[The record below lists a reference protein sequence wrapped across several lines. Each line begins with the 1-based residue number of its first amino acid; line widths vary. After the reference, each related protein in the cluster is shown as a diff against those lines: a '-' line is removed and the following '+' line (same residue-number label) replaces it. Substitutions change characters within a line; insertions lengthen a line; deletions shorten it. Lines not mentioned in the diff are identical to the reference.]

1 MNTNET
7 HENRENPYNS
17 YNLCNSYNID
27 SLGCL
32 DSLGGLREH
41 PPRPSPAEP
50 APRAFEAVGR
60 PDAAAERGLAPVL
73 LNLVKIRAAQIT
85 HCALCLDMRSGDA
98 LAAGESAGRILRLG
112 GWRESKHFYTA
123 REIAAIE
130 LTEAIT
136 VLTDGSVPDE
146 VYARV
151 AAEFDESELA
161 PLVAVITMLNGRN
174 GFGVST
180 CLVPGHRAFAG

>member
-1 MNTNET
+1 MNTNEA
-7 HENRENPYNS
+7 HENRDNAYKP
-17 YNLCNSYNID
+17 CNTHNMD
-27 SLGCL
+27 SL
-32 DSLGGLREH
+32 DSLGRLREH
-41 PPRPSPAEP
+41 PPRPGPAEP

-60 PDAAAERGLAPVL
+60 PDAAAKRGLAPVL

-85 HCALCLDMRSGDA
+85 HCALCLDVHSGDA

-112 GWRESKHFYTA
+112 AWRESMHFYKA
-123 REIAAIE
+123 KEIAAIE

-136 VLTDGSVPDE
+136 VRTDGSVPDE

-161 PLVAVITMLNGRN
+161 RLVAVITTLNGRN

-180 CLVPGHRAFAG
+180 CLVPGHCASAI